1 MLNKYL
7 KITHLTKKKIDLK
20 LRFRSGST
28 FKMRNEG
35 ILTKRAQ
42 FYDPKPIDEKKKK
55 KNEIDNEK
63 RI

>member
-1 MLNKYL
+1 MRDSCLIKYL
-7 KITHLTKKKIDLK
+7 KITHLTERKKKIDPK

-42 FYDPKPIDEKKKK
+42 LYDPKPIDKKIKKK
-55 KNEIDNEK
+55 
-63 RI
+63 

>member
-1 MLNKYL
+1 
-7 KITHLTKKKIDLK
+7 
-20 LRFRSGST
+20 
-28 FKMRNEG
+28 MRNVG

-42 FYDPKPIDEKKKK
+42 LYDPKPIDEKKN